1 MQPLRSTASTAA
13 SSLLRVAPSQCL
25 ASVLSYSRFQSFV
38 FLPWHQGDWFP
49 QCPIKACIRLTP
61 LYAGH
66 HLLSN
71 RVASRLI
78 LKSANA
84 SSFDVFSRLMTLNH
98 CGCVVSLEKTSK
110 LEALA
115 LFRINLLATRLLSRW
130 CPAYRWRESDAGFY
144 RALREP
150 VALMPREKH
159 KRLKS

>member
-1 MQPLRSTASTAA
+1 MVKGVVSFKISSLCQLDFNQDHLMQPLRSTASTAA

-49 QCPIKACIRLTP
+49 QCPIKPASDSRH

-84 SSFDVFSRLMTLNH
+84 SSFDVFSRLTTHPQWFRVIRLSDSYLTL
-98 CGCVVSLEKTSK
+98 
-110 LEALA
+110 
-115 LFRINLLATRLLSRW
+115 
-130 CPAYRWRESDAGFY
+130 
-144 RALREP
+144 
-150 VALMPREKH
+150 
-159 KRLKS
+159 

>member
-61 LYAGH
+61 PIRRTPPAQY
-66 HLLSN
+66 

-84 SSFDVFSRLMTLNH
+84 SSFDVFSRLTTHPQWFRVIRLSDSYLTL
-98 CGCVVSLEKTSK
+98 
-110 LEALA
+110 
-115 LFRINLLATRLLSRW
+115 
-130 CPAYRWRESDAGFY
+130 
-144 RALREP
+144 
-150 VALMPREKH
+150 
-159 KRLKS
+159 

>member
-1 MQPLRSTASTAA
+1 
-13 SSLLRVAPSQCL
+13 
-25 ASVLSYSRFQSFV
+25 
-38 FLPWHQGDWFP
+38 
-49 QCPIKACIRLTP
+49 
-61 LYAGH
+61 
-66 HLLSN
+66 
-71 RVASRLI
+71 
-78 LKSANA
+78 
-84 SSFDVFSRLMTLNH
+84 MTLNH

-159 KRLKS
+159 KRLNLEYESTDARHWDGATRSSEEAAVLAVERRGCIRGPGLNSNCKGEEILKE

>member
-49 QCPIKACIRLTP
+49 QCPI
-61 LYAGH
+61 YAGH

-84 SSFDVFSRLMTLNH
+84 SSFDVFSRLTTHPQWFRVIRLSDSYLTL
-98 CGCVVSLEKTSK
+98 
-110 LEALA
+110 
-115 LFRINLLATRLLSRW
+115 
-130 CPAYRWRESDAGFY
+130 
-144 RALREP
+144 
-150 VALMPREKH
+150 
-159 KRLKS
+159 